1 MKRLFGF
8 IHPVVVQFIEREI
21 VAKNLEYPIN
31 RTTADL
37 NIPIKR
43 AILEMGIN
51 LSDSAV
57 S

>member
-51 LSDSAV
+51 LSDSA
-57 S
+57 